1 MVALASVPMASWR
14 ILCSLWLLGV
24 LLGPGGQDAASAN
37 GPLANQAPTASE
49 VVDSLT
55 LDDQIGQLFMLGFPG
70 AVADGAESALR
81 DLRAGGIVLVDNVE
95 SADAAAALTQ
105 NLQARAQAN
114 GLLPVL
120 VAIDHE
126 GGRVQRI
133 RVGATVLGSNF
144 AVGQVQPPSLALAT
158 ACSRG
163 AIHAAEL
170 AGMGIQMNLAPV
182 VDVRDNPLDT
192 VIGDRSFGA
201 DPQLVADLGSAYIE
215 GVQSGGVL
223 AVAKHFPGHGS
234 ASVDS
239 HLGLPVVSHDRAWL
253 NDHELVPFRAAIEA
267 GVGGIMVGHLSFPLV
282 DTVAGRPASLSPVF
296 IDGILRQDL
305 GYTGLVLTDDLGA
318 MRAITDTVSPGEAA
332 IEAIEAGAD
341 MLIVVG
347 PLDRQRRMV
356 EAVHDAIGTRIS
368 AERLRESVTR
378 VVDAKRQAALLGP
391 TAANAFPSER
401 CRPSANPPG

>member
-1 MVALASVPMASWR
+1 MAPWR
-14 ILCSLWLLGV
+14 ILCSLWLLAV
-24 LLGPGGQDAASAN
+24 PCAPAGQTATAANSR
-37 GPLANQAPTASE
+37 LADQAQTSSG
-49 VVDSLT
+49 VVDTLT

-70 AVADGAESALR
+70 GVADGAESALR
-81 DLRAGGIVLVDNVE
+81 DLRAGGIVLVDNVD
-95 SADAAAALTQ
+95 SADDAGALTQ

-114 GLLPVL
+114 GLLPLL
-120 VAIDHE
+120 VSIDHE

-133 RVGATVLGSNF
+133 RVGATVLGSNLDL
-144 AVGQVQPPSLALAT
+144 GQVYPRLLALAT

-163 AIHAAEL
+163 GIHAADL

-215 GVQSGGVL
+215 GLQSGGVL

-253 NDHELVPFRAAIEA
+253 DDHELVPFRAAIQA
-267 GVGGIMVGHLSFPLV
+267 GVAGIMVGHLSFPLV
-282 DTVAGRPASLSPVF
+282 DPVAGRPASLSPVF
-296 IDGILRQDL
+296 IDGLLRQDL

-368 AERLRESVTR
+368 AERLRASVTR
-378 VVDAKRQAALLGP
+378 VLNAKRQAALLGP
-391 TAANAFPSER
+391 SAANAFPTER
-401 CRPSANPPG
+401 CTPAS